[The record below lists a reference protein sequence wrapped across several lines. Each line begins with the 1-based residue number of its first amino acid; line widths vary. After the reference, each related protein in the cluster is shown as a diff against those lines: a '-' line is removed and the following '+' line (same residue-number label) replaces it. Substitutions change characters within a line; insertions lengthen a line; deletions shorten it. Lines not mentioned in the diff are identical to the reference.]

1 MITFA
6 YQRPGRSPQHS
17 DCPRSCAS
25 QPGCPI
31 LTTST
36 QSATA
41 NRQICLV
48 RSVYVA
54 SKLANLKRL
63 CGIDRDCI
71 ASDSAG
77 RGSRTD
83 SDGVRYGLR
92 KAHGHKTSPVSLEY
106 SPTAHSVQIED
117 PACDAQPSN
126 HPSCSSGNTASRQ
139 ARKERC
145 SSPVSAEYSP
155 TLHCLQTLK
164 PAMQSASI
172 SESAPPYLSSKY
184 IATAKTP

>member
-1 MITFA
+1 MQELAPVITFA

-71 ASDSAG
+71 ASDSVGSGVSMASDTDCAKLTATRRHLSRWSTAQQHTACRSKTLRATRSHPIIHHAP
-77 RGSRTD
+77 RGIPHHDKRAKS
-83 SDGVRYGLR
+83 G
-92 KAHGHKTSPVSLEY
+92 AP
-106 SPTAHSVQIED
+106 
-117 PACDAQPSN
+117 
-126 HPSCSSGNTASRQ
+126 HPCQ
-139 ARKERC
+139 
-145 SSPVSAEYSP
+145 
-155 TLHCLQTLK
+155 
-164 PAMQSASI
+164 QSILPCCTVCRRSI
-172 SESAPPYLSSKY
+172 L
-184 IATAKTP
+184 